1 MVNKFRDKRGWF
13 SFLPP
18 QGRVCLYDK
27 QEELLA
33 MVQKHADR
41 NNCPLPVYYGN
52 PERDFA
58 HEGDPKLKAIELG
71 WIYPSYFEGIRKLQP
86 FYRGRAKQSKTNQPI
101 LRRELK

>member
-1 MVNKFRDKRGWF
+1 MVNKIRDKRGWF

-18 QGRVCLYDK
+18 AGRVCLYDK

-33 MVQKHADR
+33 MVQKHSDR
-41 NNCPLPVYYGN
+41 YNCPLPVYHGN

-71 WIYPSYFEGIRKLQP
+71 WIYPSYFEGIRKMPVYNRHKCKHPKKHL
-86 FYRGRAKQSKTNQPI
+86 
-101 LRRELK
+101 